1 MNDMMAMILMIIM
14 MLIMMMMIM
23 MIIGT
28 MACIWCIKT
37 QFIKRMSMAFHRWR
51 LNSTMISWV
60 LLNKT
65 TTTTTNI
72 GSSDRSHHHDN
83 NTSRSSYYDDD
94 EEDGY
99 GSISSNVVHSRLR
112 RNSSPSLTRLIPH
125 KGMIT
130 QRDNNHNDDDNND
143 DDDVCDLADNGNNQ
157 DNGTITDA
165 VQIALKIVDRYK
177 TSSKSS
183 PTKKK
188 VIDIQSLLAYKGIVI
203 SAIHLYKGIL
213 LFLL

>member
-1 MNDMMAMILMIIM
+1 
-14 MLIMMMMIM
+14 
-23 MIIGT
+23 
-28 MACIWCIKT
+28 
-37 QFIKRMSMAFHRWR
+37 MAFHRWR
-51 LNSTMISWV
+51 LNSSMISWV

-65 TTTTTNI
+65 TTPTTNTR
-72 GSSDRSHHHDN
+72 SSDRNHHHDNN

-99 GSISSNVVHSRLR
+99 GSIISDVDSSRLR

-125 KGMIT
+125 KGII
-130 QRDNNHNDDDNND
+130 QKDHNLHDDDGGGVND
-143 DDDVCDLADNGNNQ
+143 VATSEDDNDNVNSQ

-188 VIDIQSLLAYKGIVI
+188 VTDIQSLLAYKGIVV
-203 SAIHLYKGIL
+203 SAIHLYR
-213 LFLL
+213 

>member
-1 MNDMMAMILMIIM
+1 
-14 MLIMMMMIM
+14 
-23 MIIGT
+23 
-28 MACIWCIKT
+28 
-37 QFIKRMSMAFHRWR
+37 MAFHRWR

-65 TTTTTNI
+65 TPPTTNTR
-72 GSSDRSHHHDN
+72 SNDRSHHHHDKN

-94 EEDGY
+94 DDDDKEDGY
-99 GSISSNVVHSRLR
+99 GSINSDVNRNRLR
-112 RNSSPSLTRLIPH
+112 RNSSPSLTRLISH
-125 KGMIT
+125 KGIT
-130 QRDNNHNDDDNND
+130 KKDNNLHD
-143 DDDVCDLADNGNNQ
+143 DDDDDDGGGGGVCDVVASENNNDNGNNQ

-188 VIDIQSLLAYKGIVI
+188 VTDIQSLLAYKGIVV
-203 SAIHLYKGIL
+203 SAIHLYR
-213 LFLL
+213 

>member
-1 MNDMMAMILMIIM
+1 
-14 MLIMMMMIM
+14 
-23 MIIGT
+23 
-28 MACIWCIKT
+28 
-37 QFIKRMSMAFHRWR
+37 MAFHRWR

-65 TTTTTNI
+65 TTPTTNTR
-72 GSSDRSHHHDN
+72 SNDRSHHHHDN
-83 NTSRSSYYDDD
+83 KNNISRSGYYDDD
-94 EEDGY
+94 DDDDKEDGY
-99 GSISSNVVHSRLR
+99 GSINSDVDRNRLR

-125 KGMIT
+125 KGIT
-130 QRDNNHNDDDNND
+130 KKDNNLHDDDGGG
-143 DDDVCDLADNGNNQ
+143 VCDVVASENDNDNGNNQ

-188 VIDIQSLLAYKGIVI
+188 VTDIQSLLAYKGIVV
-203 SAIHLYKGIL
+203 SAIHLYRWML
-213 LFLL
+213 L

>member
-1 MNDMMAMILMIIM
+1 
-14 MLIMMMMIM
+14 MLIT
-23 MIIGT
+23 GT

-65 TTTTTNI
+65 TTPTTNTK
-72 GSSDRSHHHDN
+72 SSDRSHHHDNN

-99 GSISSNVVHSRLR
+99 GSIISDVDSSRLR

-125 KGMIT
+125 KGIT
-130 QRDNNHNDDDNND
+130 QKDHNLHDDDGGGVND
-143 DDDVCDLADNGNNQ
+143 VATSEDDNDNVNSQ

-188 VIDIQSLLAYKGIVI
+188 VTDIQSLLAYKGIVV
-203 SAIHLYKGIL
+203 SAIHLYR
-213 LFLL
+213 

>member
-1 MNDMMAMILMIIM
+1 MIMLMIL
-14 MLIMMMMIM
+14 
-23 MIIGT
+23 GT

-65 TTTTTNI
+65 TTPTTNTR
-72 GSSDRSHHHDN
+72 SNDRSHHHHDKN

-94 EEDGY
+94 EDKEDGY
-99 GSISSNVVHSRLR
+99 GSINSDVDRNRLR
-112 RNSSPSLTRLIPH
+112 RNSSPLLTRLISH
-125 KGMIT
+125 KGISKK
-130 QRDNNHNDDDNND
+130 DNNLHD
-143 DDDVCDLADNGNNQ
+143 DDDGGGGVCDVVASENNNDNGNNQ

-188 VIDIQSLLAYKGIVI
+188 VTDIQSLLAYKGIVL
-203 SAIHLYKGIL
+203 SAIHLYR
-213 LFLL
+213 